1 MAPLII
7 EEPIFVVQHLLSMAV
22 KVLVT
27 EIGQQLIADVK
38 QVENKDTNEVVGYW
52 LKNPRV
58 VVYNRTEDN
67 NVSVGFGTYCLVSD
81 EQEFSVRAN
90 HIVAI
95 LEGRE
100 DVIAKYEEVVYGP
113 AATPET
119 LSDVENV
126 VDEPSTADTQVES
139 PANLLD

>member
-100 DVIAKYEEVVYGP
+100 DVVAKYEEVVYGP

-126 VDEPSTADTQVES
+126 VDEPSTSDTQVES
-139 PANLLD
+139 PADLLD

>member
-1 MAPLII
+1 MAALII

-100 DVIAKYEEVVYGP
+100 DVVAKYEEVVYGP

-139 PANLLD
+139 PADLLD

>member
-1 MAPLII
+1 
-7 EEPIFVVQHLLSMAV
+7 MAV

-27 EIGQQLIADVK
+27 EIGQHLIADVK
-38 QVENKDTNEVVGYW
+38 QVENKETQEVVGYW

-67 NVSVGFGTYCLVSD
+67 NVSVGFGVYCLVSD

-100 DVIAKYEEVVYGP
+100 DVISKYEELVYGAP
-113 AATPET
+113 AAAET
-119 LSDVENV
+119 ELTDPENV
-126 VDEPSTADTQVES
+126 VDEPNSAPAEVES
-139 PANLLD
+139 PAALLD

>member
-126 VDEPSTADTQVES
+126 VDEPSTSDTQVES
-139 PANLLD
+139 PADLLD

>member
-100 DVIAKYEEVVYGP
+100 DVVAKYEEVVYGP

-139 PANLLD
+139 PADLLD

>member
-1 MAPLII
+1 
-7 EEPIFVVQHLLSMAV
+7 MAV

-126 VDEPSTADTQVES
+126 VDEPSTSDTQVES
-139 PANLLD
+139 PADLLD

>member
-100 DVIAKYEEVVYGP
+100 DVVAKYEEVVYGP

-126 VDEPSTADTQVES
+126 VDEPSTSDAQVES
-139 PANLLD
+139 PADLLD

>member
-7 EEPIFVVQHLLSMAV
+7 EEPIFVVRHLLSMAV

-100 DVIAKYEEVVYGP
+100 DVVAKYEEVVYGP

-139 PANLLD
+139 PADLLD

>member
-1 MAPLII
+1 MVPLII
-7 EEPIFVVQHLLSMAV
+7 EGPIFCCTSILSMAV

-27 EIGQQLIADVK
+27 EIGQHLIADVK
-38 QVENKDTNEVVGYW
+38 QVENKETQEVVGYW

-67 NVSVGFGTYCLVSD
+67 SVSVGFGTYCLVSD

-100 DVIAKYEEVVYGP
+100 DVISKYEELVYGP
-113 AATPET
+113 AAET
-119 LSDVENV
+119 ELSDPDNV
-126 VDEPSTADTQVES
+126 VDEPSTPNPEAVES
-139 PANLLD
+139 PAALLD

>member
-139 PANLLD
+139 PADLLD

>member
-1 MAPLII
+1 
-7 EEPIFVVQHLLSMAV
+7 MAV

-27 EIGQQLIADVK
+27 EIGQHLIADVK
-38 QVENKDTNEVVGYW
+38 QVENKETQEVVGYW

-67 NVSVGFGTYCLVSD
+67 SVSVGFGTYCLVSD

-90 HIVAI
+90 HIIAI

-100 DVIAKYEEVVYGP
+100 DVISKYEELVYGP
-113 AATPET
+113 AAET
-119 LSDVENV
+119 ELSDPDNV
-126 VDEPSTADTQVES
+126 VDEPSTPDTQVES
-139 PANLLD
+139 PAALLD

>member
-1 MAPLII
+1 
-7 EEPIFVVQHLLSMAV
+7 MAV

-52 LKNPRV
+52 LKGPRV
-58 VVYNRTEDN
+58 IIYNRTEDG
-67 NVSVGFGTYCLVSD
+67 NVSVGFGNYCLVSD

-95 LEGRE
+95 LEGRD
-100 DVIAKYEEVVYGP
+100 DVVAKYEEVVYGP
-113 AATPET
+113 AET
-119 LSDVENV
+119 ELSDVENV
-126 VDEPSTADTQVES
+126 VDEPSTPDPEAVES
-139 PANLLD
+139 PAALLD

>member
-1 MAPLII
+1 
-7 EEPIFVVQHLLSMAV
+7 MAV

-52 LKNPRV
+52 LKAPRV
-58 VVYNRTEDN
+58 VIYNRTEDGN
-67 NVSVGFGTYCLVSD
+67 ISVGFGNYCLVSD

-95 LEGRE
+95 LEGRD
-100 DVIAKYEEVVYGP
+100 DVVAKYEEVVYGP
-113 AATPET
+113 AET
-119 LSDVENV
+119 ELSDVENV
-126 VDEPSTADTQVES
+126 VDEPSTPDPEAVES
-139 PANLLD
+139 PAALLD